1 MTAQLPQNLLKLFA
15 PRPPLPYLQPLGP
28 ESSKRRRVVISGV
41 GAFLPECVGHDTDYV
56 PTESIADRKK
66 RLKAER
72 DAKAKEAVGKGLE
85 VWDPNSDPNATS
97 DPYKTLFVSRLSYDT
112 TEKDLKREF
121 GKFGPIKS
129 LRIVTDSNGDN
140 KSRGY
145 AFVEYEREKDMKTAY
160 KEGDGLKINDRRVL
174 VDVERGRTVKGWK
187 PRRLGGGLG
196 GTRLGGN
203 DVNQRWSGRDGGYS
217 GGGPPGGSG
226 GYHGGGYG
234 GSGGYGS
241 RGYGGP
247 PDGGYRSGPPRFD
260 GRSSSGYGGGYGGG
274 HGGDRGAPGRY
285 GGGPPREGGSH
296 SSERRYDDRRSDSRS
311 MDHRD
316 YAKTDPRDYSRSAPR
331 DYIKSE
337 SRDYIKPEPLDD
349 HGSSRSHRSSSRGYA
364 DHSEDRYRSSRSHRD
379 DRDRAGDD
387 GRYSSSS
394 SRRDRDRRSRSPRR
408 DETADR

>member
-15 PRPPLPYLQPLGP
+15 PRPPLPYLKPLGP
-28 ESSKRRRVVISGV
+28 EPTKRRRVVISGV
-41 GAFLPECVGHDTDYV
+41 GAFLDQCAGHDADYV
-56 PTESIADRKK
+56 PTESIADRKR

-72 DAKAKEAVGKGLE
+72 EAKAKEAVETGME
-85 VWDPNSDPNATS
+85 VWDPNSDPNAVS

-129 LRIVTDSNGDN
+129 LRIVTNSKEDN

-145 AFVEYEREKDMKTAY
+145 AFVEYEREKDMKAAY

-217 GGGPPGGSG
+217 GGGGPMGGPG
-226 GYHGGGYG
+226 GYHGGSHG
-234 GSGGYGS
+234 GGGGGYGS

-260 GRSSSGYGGGYGGG
+260 GRSAGGYGGG
-274 HGGDRGAPGRY
+274 HGGGHGGGYGGDRGGPGRY
-285 GGGPPREGGSH
+285 GGGPPRGGGYDDHRSD
-296 SSERRYDDRRSDSRS
+296 RRYDDRRPDSRS
-311 MDHRD
+311 
-316 YAKTDPRDYSRSAPR
+316 ADPRVER
-331 DYIKSE
+331 DHIKSE
-337 SRDYIKPEPLDD
+337 PRDYIKPEPRDD

-364 DHSEDRYRSSRSHRD
+364 DPSEDRYRSSRSHRD
-379 DRDRAGDD
+379 DRGDD
-387 GRYSSSS
+387 YRRSSS
-394 SRRDRDRRSRSPRR
+394 SRKDRRSRSPRR
-408 DETADR
+408 DESSDR